1 MPQRALVARELAEL
15 LGVLSHPQRIRI
27 VEELAL
33 GDRHVNALQDL
44 LGISHSGVSQHLAML
59 RAHRLVVEHR
69 EGRHV
74 VYHLRNPDLAAW
86 LTAAMAF
93 LEDDQQT
100 ARNVRTA
107 IAKVRKLWTPRTMNP
122 TN

>member
-15 LGVLSHPQRIRI
+15 LGVLAHPQRIRI

-44 LGISHSGVSQHLAML
+44 LGVSQHLAVL

-100 ARNVRTA
+100 ARDVRSA
-107 IAKVRKLWTPRTMNP
+107 IAKVRKLWTPRSTNP
-122 TN
+122 TH